1 MWSQIPQQQVV
12 VSAITGQLV
21 SLAHQGL
28 SQCTGIGF
36 HVLGVLFEHGTV
48 HLQELCGQGTN
59 LMIVRTALQGREDRH
74 VDALLDVRNLLRI
87 FEEDHASTWP
97 SQGLVRG
104 GRHHIAMFEG
114 TWMFSSGH
122 EATDVRNVCHQNGTH
137 LVRDAA
143 ELSEVDDAR
152 IGGSTAQDHC
162 WPEDQS
168 CLSELIKV
176 DQPGLR
182 MHSIRQGLEVDRSGA
197 DLLLGGVVAMCQVST
212 RW

>member
-1 MWSQIPQQQVV
+1 MGSQVPKQKVV
-12 VSAITGQLV
+12 VCAIRSQLV
-21 SLAHQGL
+21 TFAHQSV
-28 SQCTGIGF
+28 SQHLGIGF
-36 HVLGVLFEHGTV
+36 HLLGVLLEHWAV
-48 HLQELCGQGTN
+48 HLQELHGQSAD
-59 LMIVRTALQGREDRH
+59 LVIVGSTLQCWEDGH

-152 IGGSTAQDHC
+152 IGGSTAQDHV